1 MGYWRTHYFKSERG
15 FESDAQTE
23 VFDLPSRGMLSN
35 LCLEIRAQAGS
46 ENVARYVAD
55 ILSKIEIIGNGS
67 TVIKSYDGRQC
78 QAIMAFD
85 DLVMPPDKETSPS
98 GTCWGY
104 FDIRFGR
111 FLSDEKYALN
121 CGDWQSLE
129 LKLTYALTAGGVID
143 TTGFTAG
150 SGYLTVWGLYAPVE
164 AGFTPQGYIKS
175 EEKKTYTTSAG
186 GTEDLDLP
194 KDYPYRRLLLFTET
208 RTAYPNQAFRYTT
221 INVNEGARKP
231 LDRFEGDDFI
241 HWQALLLK
249 HGGFKHHKRY
259 YIDNTIATNIAPPL
273 WYIRGAS
280 VGPGLGIGFGF
291 KWTTFDNNVVALGTE
306 ETTGDGWA
314 HIDFW
319 GLCPWGALVI
329 DLERQSGLDG
339 RPAMEAVWGCNETDD
354 IDLEFEALT
363 GSLAVSIVLEQ
374 YARR

>member
-1 MGYWRTHYFKSERG
+1 MGFWRTHYFISQRA

-35 LCLEIRAQAGS
+35 LLIELMATSGS
-46 ENVARYVAD
+46 ENSDLYMAD

-85 DLVMPPDKETSPS
+85 DGFLPPDKEYSPS
-98 GTCWGY
+98 GDCWGY

-111 FLSDEKYALN
+111 FLGDEKYALN

-129 LKLTYALTAGGVID
+129 LKLTYDLAAGGTKG
-143 TTGFTAG
+143 TTGFTTATG
-150 SGYLTVWGLYAPVE
+150 QFTVWGLYAPVE
-164 AGFTPQGYIKS
+164 AGFTPVGYIKS
-175 EEKKTYTTSAG
+175 EEKKVYTTSAA

-194 KDYPYRRLLLFTET
+194 TDYPYRRLLLFTET
-208 RTAYPNQAFRYTT
+208 HGKYPNEAFRYTT

-231 LDRFEGDDFI
+231 VDRLEGDDFI

-249 HGGFKHHKRY
+249 HGTFMHTKRY
-259 YIDNTIATNIAPPL
+259 YMDNTQTNYIHSPL
-273 WYIRGAS
+273 RYMRA
-280 VGPGLGIGFGF
+280 
-291 KWTTFDNNVVALGTE
+291 
-306 ETTGDGWA
+306 A
-314 HIDFW
+314 HIQRQYACGFHMLSVFDPNVCGIDSEAATGSGFYHMTVW
-319 GLCPWGALVI
+319 GVCPWGALVF
-329 DLERQSGLDG
+329 DLEKQSGGLDG
-339 RPAMEAVWGCNETDD
+339 RPAMEAVWGANESDD

-363 GSLAVSIVLEQ
+363 ADIAVSILLEQ